1 MRARLAIVLA
11 LLPLVTGLAPLGAT
25 PAAAAPSRVVV
36 AQAGGRSEDKGADA
50 EATGPPWTY
59 QMARLSVGL
68 LLLLAVGIGATYYRL
83 IAKRQRGEA

>member
-1 MRARLAIVLA
+1 MRARLVIVLA
-11 LLPLVTGLAPLGAT
+11 LLPLVTALAPLAAV

-36 AQAGGRSEDKGADA
+36 AQAGGQSDDQGANA

-68 LLLLAVGIGATYYRL
+68 LLLLAVGIGVMYYRL
-83 IAKRQRGEA
+83 IAKRQRGET